1 MVVTAQT
8 ESNNT
13 ENVFWVLGRVPRF
26 TFDMNMKSFIFAHFG
41 IISLLYLFVCIYI
54 SYKARNRFTKVALL
68 IVSDVDVYMFP
79 VLRSIPSC
87 TTDMNMRSCILN
99 RHKMRQSQIATIQ
112 ESLPSHFVICR
123 ILWSWPWRHKL
134 SPITLKTRSGY
145 LGEYPG
151 SLLTWIWKVSFLPIL
166 AFFHCYICLCVRI
179 SVIKPIINLQ
189 GNLID
194 SVRRRCVHVSCTEEY
209 TLLYYGHE
217 SEKLHFEPSQN
228 ATVTNC
234 DNSGILAVAFCD
246 LSHFVI
252 MVVTAQTESNNTENV
267 FWVLGRVPRFTFDM
281 NMKSFIF
288 AHFGIIS
295 LLYLFVCMY
304 ISYKA
309 HNRFTKEAL
318 LIVSDVDVYMFPVLR
333 SIPSCTTDMNLRSCI
348 LNRHKMRQS
357 QIATI
362 QESLPSHFVICRIL
376 WSWPW
381 RHTLSPITL
390 KTCSG
395 YLGENPGS
403 LLTSIW
409 KVAFLPILVLFH
421 WYICLCVCLSV
432 IKLIID
438 VPRKPCW
445 KGPILMWTCFLQ
457 LGVHP
462 RLLWN
467 LSKQLCFEPSQ
478 NATVTNC
485 DNSGI
490 LAVAFCD
497 LSHFVIMALTAHTES
512 NNTENVSWVLGRV
525 PRFTFDM
532 NMKSFIFAHLGVIS
546 LLYLFV
552 CMYISYK
559 AHNRFTKETLL
570 IVSDVDVYMFPVLR
584 SIPSCTADMNLRSC
598 ILNRHKMRQSQI
610 ATIQESLPSHFVI
623 CRILWSWPWRHRWVQ

>member
-13 ENVFWVLGRVPRF
+13 ENVFWVLGRVPR
-26 TFDMNMKSFIFAHFG
+26 
-41 IISLLYLFVCIYI
+41 L
-54 SYKARNRFTKVALL
+54 
-68 IVSDVDVYMFP
+68 
-79 VLRSIPSC
+79 
-87 TTDMNMRSCILN
+87 
-99 RHKMRQSQIATIQ
+99 
-112 ESLPSHFVICR
+112 
-123 ILWSWPWRHKL
+123 
-134 SPITLKTRSGY
+134 
-145 LGEYPG
+145 
-151 SLLTWIWKVSFLPIL
+151 
-166 AFFHCYICLCVRI
+166 
-179 SVIKPIINLQ
+179 
-189 GNLID
+189 
-194 SVRRRCVHVSCTEEY
+194 
-209 TLLYYGHE
+209 
-217 SEKLHFEPSQN
+217 
-228 ATVTNC
+228 
-234 DNSGILAVAFCD
+234 
-246 LSHFVI
+246 
-252 MVVTAQTESNNTENV
+252 
-267 FWVLGRVPRFTFDM
+267 TFDM

-390 KTCSG
+390 KTGSG

-445 KGPILMWTCFLQ
+445 KGPILMWTCFLH

-497 LSHFVIMALTAHTES
+497 LSHFVIMAVTVQNES
-512 NNTENVSWVLGRV
+512 NNTENVFWVLWRV
-525 PRFTFDM
+525 PRLTFDM
-532 NMKSFIFAHLGVIS
+532 NMKSCIFAHCGVIA
-546 LLYLFV
+546 LVYLFI
-552 CMYISYK
+552 CMLISFK
-559 AHNRFTKETLL
+559 AHNCDGT
-570 IVSDVDVYMFPVLR
+570 
-584 SIPSCTADMNLRSC
+584 N
-598 ILNRHKMRQSQI
+598 
-610 ATIQESLPSHFVI
+610 
-623 CRILWSWPWRHRWVQ
+623 WVK